1 MTIKFQMKLKMMK
14 IISKI
19 QIYLLIFKRWVL
31 KKNMQ
36 WLVIRFFVYIWHIVR
51 DRLIKSIIR
60 LLWNLSYCIGNVL
73 MRLAGISE
81 GNICL
86 SVESVILGR
95 MKSGARLLEMEMNIL
110 RLIIIIMIRKCF
122 LAWIVIQVKKRKI
135 SKNFIH
141 IIKEISLMNCTM
153 GTKKMNKRFLPY
165 KNKVKMN

>member
-1 MTIKFQMKLKMMK
+1 MIAT
-14 IISKI
+14 
-19 QIYLLIFKRWVL
+19 RPP
-31 KKNMQ
+31 
-36 WLVIRFFVYIWHIVR
+36 
-51 DRLIKSIIR
+51 
-60 LLWNLSYCIGNVL
+60 SYCIGNVL

-81 GNICL
+81 GNICS
-86 SVESVILGR
+86 SVESMILGR

-110 RLIIIIMIRKCF
+110 RLIIIMIRKCF

-135 SKNFIH
+135 SKNFIR

>member
-1 MTIKFQMKLKMMK
+1 
-14 IISKI
+14 
-19 QIYLLIFKRWVL
+19 
-31 KKNMQ
+31 
-36 WLVIRFFVYIWHIVR
+36 
-51 DRLIKSIIR
+51 
-60 LLWNLSYCIGNVL
+60 

-135 SKNFIH
+135 SKNFIR

-153 GTKKMNKRFLPY
+153 GTKKMNKRCLTY
-165 KNKVKMN
+165 MNKVKMN

>member
-1 MTIKFQMKLKMMK
+1 
-14 IISKI
+14 
-19 QIYLLIFKRWVL
+19 
-31 KKNMQ
+31 
-36 WLVIRFFVYIWHIVR
+36 
-51 DRLIKSIIR
+51 
-60 LLWNLSYCIGNVL
+60 

-81 GNICL
+81 GKICS

-153 GTKKMNKRFLPY
+153 GTKKMNKRCLTY